1 MLVNLNHII
10 IFLCFYA
17 LCDFLNFIVEL
28 KIKTKI
34 SVKKVI
40 VGYNYI
46 SKSIELSED
55 LWSLFQ

>member
-1 MLVNLNHII
+1 MHYVI
-10 IFLCFYA
+10 
-17 LCDFLNFIVEL
+17 FLNFIVEL

-34 SVKKVI
+34 SVKKMI